1 MSGIICDQDK
11 KEKQS
16 CRKQHSAENMKN
28 RKSLLK
34 LMQQE
39 HLMEKNL
46 ANLMEN
52 MKLEP
57 EVLRPVLHNMS
68 DISKTR

>member
-1 MSGIICDQDK
+1 MSGIIHDQDK
-11 KEKQS
+11 KEKQILS
-16 CRKQHSAENMKN
+16 CKKVHSAENTKN

-57 EVLRPVLHNMS
+57 EVLHNMS